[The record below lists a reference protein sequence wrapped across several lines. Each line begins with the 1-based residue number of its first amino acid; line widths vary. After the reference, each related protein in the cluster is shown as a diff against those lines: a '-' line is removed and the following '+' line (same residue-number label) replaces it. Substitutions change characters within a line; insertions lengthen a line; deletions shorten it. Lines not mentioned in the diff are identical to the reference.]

1 MKISIGTIL
10 NNHTDLR
17 SVSRNASGTSIV
29 PESGHN
35 YDAVIIKSNPR
46 QIEEHTFAKA
56 VSKKLSAEVKESAS
70 PERVRDLRQQ
80 VADGRY
86 SVDAYAVAARMLL
99 S

>member
-10 NNHTDLR
+10 NNHTELR
-17 SVSRNASGTSIV
+17 SVSRNASGNSII
-29 PESGHN
+29 PESGHK

-56 VSKKLSAEVKESAS
+56 VSQKLSAEVKETAS
-70 PERVRDLRQQ
+70 PEKIQDLQQQ

-86 SVDAYAVAARMLL
+86 SVDAYAVAAKMLL

>member
-17 SVSRNASGTSIV
+17 SVSRNTSGSTIA
-29 PESGHN
+29 PESGHK

-56 VSKKLSAEVKESAS
+56 VSKKLSAEVKETAS
-70 PERVRDLRQQ
+70 PEKIHDLRQQ

-86 SVDAYAVAARMLL
+86 SVDAYAVASRMLL

>member
-17 SVSRNASGTSIV
+17 SVSRNAPGTSIT
-29 PESGHN
+29 PGSGHS

-56 VSKKLSAEVKESAS
+56 ISKELSAEVKETAS
-70 PERVRDLRQQ
+70 QEKVRDLRQQ
-80 VADGRY
+80 VAEGRY
-86 SVDAYAVAARMLL
+86 SVDAYAVASRILL

>member
-17 SVSRNASGTSIV
+17 SVSRNVSGSPTA
-29 PESGHN
+29 PDNGHSF
-35 YDAVIIKSNPR
+35 DAVIIKSNPR

-56 VSKKLSAEVKESAS
+56 VSGEISAAVRETAS
-70 PERVRDLRQQ
+70 PEKVQALQQQ
-80 VADGRY
+80 VADGNY
-86 SVDAYAVAARMLL
+86 SVDAYAVAARILL

>member
-17 SVSRNASGTSIV
+17 SVSRNVSGNSIA
-29 PESGHN
+29 PDNGHSF
-35 YDAVIIKSNPR
+35 DAVIIKSNPR

-56 VSKKLSAEVKESAS
+56 VSKDLSAEVRNTAS
-70 PERVRDLRQQ
+70 PERIQDLRQQ
-80 VADGRY
+80 VAEGR
-86 SVDAYAVAARMLL
+86 YAVASKILL

>member
-17 SVSRNASGTSIV
+17 SVSRSASGNSIT
-29 PESGHN
+29 PDNDHSF
-35 YDAVIIKSNPR
+35 DAVIIKSNPR

-56 VSKKLSAEVKESAS
+56 VSKELSTEVRETAS
-70 PERVRDLRQQ
+70 QEKIQDLRQQ
-80 VADGRY
+80 VTDGRY
-86 SVDAYAVAARMLL
+86 SIDAYAVAARILL